1 MKKLNFTCPDCG
13 GHQLIIEQPLQ
24 WIQYDIL
31 GFDDDGDLL
40 LDKDKPSIVN
50 DASDK
55 YDIFCND
62 CEALFS
68 LASIKETYMKYKA
81 AF

>member
-1 MKKLNFTCPDCG
+1 MPRLWWSST
-13 GHQLIIEQPLQ
+13 IIEQPLQ

-40 LDKDKPSIVN
+40 LDKDKPSIVD

-55 YDIFCND
+55 YDIF
-62 CEALFS
+62 AMIVKRYFL
-68 LASIKETYMKYKA
+68 LRQ
-81 AF
+81 